1 MIKQYQEKPLQD
13 LTFAIVGLG
22 LIGGSYA
29 KALRNLRVR
38 KILGMDISHGI
49 ARACLNANM
58 IDEVVAEDGRNLK
71 EADVII
77 CSVYPEA
84 VMSFVRQNVQNFA
97 EGMLMTDATGVKG
110 TMPRE
115 IQELLPEGCE
125 FISGHP
131 MAGRQG
137 SGLGMSDA
145 AIFNNSNYIIVPT
158 EKNTP
163 EAVSW
168 LEEFAKALGCA
179 RSVKVSMED
188 HDKIIAYTSDL
199 PHITAVALVN
209 SASYNK
215 NTQYFIAGGFRDA
228 TRVADI
234 NPDLW
239 SDLFLSN
246 RENVIAEIE
255 NYQSQLERWKKA
267 IVENDREAL
276 KEIMREAGPR
286 RRMLY

>member
-1 MIKQYQEKPLQD
+1 MIKQYQEKPLRD

-29 KALRNLRVR
+29 KALRNLKVR

-58 IDEVVAEDGRNLK
+58 IDEIVEADGSNLK

-84 VMSFVRQNVQNFA
+84 IVSFVQKNVQNFA

-110 TMPRE
+110 TMPHE
-115 IQELLPEGCE
+115 IQALLPEGCE

-163 EAVSW
+163 EAVRW

-179 RSVKVSMED
+179 RSVKVSTED

-209 SASYNK
+209 SASYNE

-246 RENVIAEIE
+246 RANVIAEIE
-255 NYQSQLERWKKA
+255 NYQNQLERWKKA
-267 IVENDREAL
+267 IENNDRETL

-286 RRMLY
+286 RRQLY

>member
-1 MIKQYQEKPLQD
+1 MIKQYQEKPLRD

-49 ARACLNANM
+49 ARACLNANL
-58 IDEVVAEDGRNLK
+58 IDEVVEEDGSNLK

-77 CSVYPEA
+77 CSIYPEA
-84 VMSFVRQNVQNFA
+84 VVGFVRQNVQNFA
-97 EGMLMTDATGVKG
+97 EGILMTDATGVKG
-110 TMPRE
+110 TMPGE

-145 AIFNNSNYIIVPT
+145 AIFTDSNYIIVPT

-163 EAVSW
+163 EAVNW

-209 SASYNK
+209 SASYNE

-267 IVENDREAL
+267 IVEYDRDTL

>member
-1 MIKQYQEKPLQD
+1 MNKQYQEKPLRD

-29 KALRNLRVR
+29 KALRNLKVR

-58 IDEVVAEDGRNLK
+58 IDEVVEEDGSNLK
-71 EADVII
+71 EADIII

-84 VMSFVRQNVQNFA
+84 VMGFVRQNVHNFA

-163 EAVSW
+163 EAVNW
-168 LEEFAKALGCA
+168 LEEFAKTLGCA

-209 SASYNK
+209 SASYNE

-267 IVENDREAL
+267 IVEYDRETL

>member
-1 MIKQYQEKPLQD
+1 MNKQYQEKPLRD

-29 KALRNLRVR
+29 KALRNLKVR

-58 IDEVVAEDGRNLK
+58 IDEVVEEDGSNLK

-84 VMSFVRQNVQNFA
+84 VMGFVRQNVQNFA

-115 IQELLPEGCE
+115 IQELLPESCE

-145 AIFNNSNYIIVPT
+145 AIFNDSNYIIVPT

-209 SASYNK
+209 SSSYNE

-246 RENVIAEIE
+246 RDNVIAEIE
-255 NYQSQLERWKKA
+255 NYQKQLERWKKA
-267 IVENDREAL
+267 IMEEDRKTL

>member
-1 MIKQYQEKPLQD
+1 MIKQYQEKPLRD

-29 KALRNLRVR
+29 KALRNLKVR

-58 IDEVVAEDGRNLK
+58 IDEVIEADGSNLK

-84 VMSFVRQNVQNFA
+84 IVGFVRQNVQNFA

-110 TMPRE
+110 TMPHD
-115 IQELLPEGCE
+115 IQALLP
-125 FISGHP
+125 
-131 MAGRQG
+131 
-137 SGLGMSDA
+137 GLGMSDA

-163 EAVSW
+163 EAVRW

-179 RSVKVSMED
+179 RSVKVSTED

-209 SASYNK
+209 SASYNE

-246 RENVIAEIE
+246 RANVIAEIE
-255 NYQSQLERWKKA
+255 NYQNQLERWKKA
-267 IVENDREAL
+267 IENNDRETL

-286 RRMLY
+286 RRQLY

>member
-84 VMSFVRQNVQNFA
+84 VMSFVRQNVQNFS

-125 FISGHP
+125 FVSGHP

>member
-1 MIKQYQEKPLQD
+1 MIKQYQEKPLRD

-29 KALRNLRVR
+29 KALRNLKVR

-58 IDEVVAEDGRNLK
+58 IDEVIEADGSNLK

-84 VMSFVRQNVQNFA
+84 IVGFVRQNVQNFA

-110 TMPRE
+110 TMPQD
-115 IQELLPEGCE
+115 IQALLPESCE

-158 EKNTP
+158 EKNSP
-163 EAVSW
+163 EAVRW

-179 RSVKVSMED
+179 RSVKVSTED

-209 SASYNK
+209 SASYNE

-246 RENVIAEIE
+246 RANVIAEIE
-255 NYQSQLERWKKA
+255 NYQNQLERWKKA
-267 IVENDREAL
+267 IEDNDRETL

-286 RRMLY
+286 RRQLY

>member
-1 MIKQYQEKPLQD
+1 MIKQYQEKPLRD

-29 KALRNLRVR
+29 KALRNLKVR

-58 IDEVVAEDGRNLK
+58 IDEVIEADGSNLK

-84 VMSFVRQNVQNFA
+84 IVGFVRQNVQNFA

-110 TMPRE
+110 TMPHD
-115 IQELLPEGCE
+115 IQALLPESCE

-158 EKNTP
+158 EKNSP
-163 EAVSW
+163 EAVHW

-179 RSVKVSMED
+179 RSVKVSTED

-209 SASYNK
+209 SASYNE

-246 RENVIAEIE
+246 RANVIAEIE
-255 NYQSQLERWKKA
+255 NYQKQLERWKKA
-267 IVENDREAL
+267 IEDNDREML

-286 RRMLY
+286 RRQLY

>member
-84 VMSFVRQNVQNFA
+84 VMSFVRQNVQNFS

-209 SASYNK
+209 SASYNE

-246 RENVIAEIE
+246 RDNVIAEIE

-267 IVENDREAL
+267 IVESDREAL

>member
-1 MIKQYQEKPLQD
+1 MVKQYQEKPLRN

-29 KALRNLRVR
+29 KALRNLKVR

-58 IDEVVAEDGRNLK
+58 IDEVVEEDGSNLK

-84 VMSFVRQNVQNFA
+84 VMGFVRQNVQNFA

-137 SGLGMSDA
+137 SGLGMSEA

-209 SASYNK
+209 SASYNE

-246 RENVIAEIE
+246 RDNVIAEIE

-276 KEIMREAGPR
+276 KEIMREAGSR

>member
-1 MIKQYQEKPLQD
+1 MIKQYQEKPLRD

-29 KALRNLRVR
+29 KALRNLKVR

-58 IDEVVAEDGRNLK
+58 IDEVVEEGGRNLK

-84 VMSFVRQNVQNFA
+84 VVGFVRQNVQNFA

-168 LEEFAKALGCA
+168 LEDFAKALGCA

-209 SASYNK
+209 SASYNE

-246 RENVIAEIE
+246 RDNVIAEIE

-267 IVENDREAL
+267 IVENDRETL

>member
-1 MIKQYQEKPLQD
+1 MIKHYQEKPLRE

-29 KALRNLRVR
+29 KALRNLKVR

-58 IDEVVAEDGRNLK
+58 IDEVVEADGSNLK

-84 VMSFVRQNVQNFA
+84 IVGFVRQNVQNFA

-110 TMPRE
+110 TMPQE
-115 IQELLPEGCE
+115 IQALLPEGCE

-158 EKNTP
+158 EKNSP
-163 EAVSW
+163 EAVRW

-179 RSVKVSMED
+179 RSVKVSTED

-209 SASYNK
+209 SASYNE

-246 RENVIAEIE
+246 RANVIAEIE
-255 NYQSQLERWKKA
+255 NYQKQRERWKKA
-267 IVENDREAL
+267 IENNDREAL

-286 RRMLY
+286 RRQLY

>member
-1 MIKQYQEKPLQD
+1 MVKQYQEKPLRN

-29 KALRNLRVR
+29 KALRNLKVR

-58 IDEVVAEDGRNLK
+58 IDEVVEEDGSNLK

-84 VMSFVRQNVQNFA
+84 VMGFVRQNVQNFA

-137 SGLGMSDA
+137 SGLGMSEA

-209 SASYNK
+209 SASYNE

-246 RENVIAEIE
+246 RDNVIAEIE

-276 KEIMREAGPR
+276 KEIMREAGLR

>member
-1 MIKQYQEKPLQD
+1 MIKQYQEKPLRD

-29 KALRNLRVR
+29 KALRNLKVR

-58 IDEVVAEDGRNLK
+58 IDEVIEADGSNLK

-84 VMSFVRQNVQNFA
+84 IVGFVRQNVQNFA

-110 TMPRE
+110 TMPHD
-115 IQELLPEGCE
+115 IQALLPESCE

-145 AIFNNSNYIIVPT
+145 SIFNNSNYIIVPT
-158 EKNTP
+158 EKNSP
-163 EAVSW
+163 EAVRW

-179 RSVKVSMED
+179 RSVKVSTED

-209 SASYNK
+209 SASYNE

-246 RENVIAEIE
+246 RANVIAEIE
-255 NYQSQLERWKKA
+255 NYQKQLERWKKA
-267 IVENDREAL
+267 IEDNDRETL

-286 RRMLY
+286 RRQLY

>member
-1 MIKQYQEKPLQD
+1 MVKQYQEKPLRD

-29 KALRNLRVR
+29 KALRNLKVR

-58 IDEVVAEDGRNLK
+58 IDEVVEEDGSNLK

-84 VMSFVRQNVQNFA
+84 VMGFVRQNVQNFA

-137 SGLGMSDA
+137 SGLGMSEA

-209 SASYNK
+209 SASYNE

-246 RENVIAEIE
+246 RDNVIAEIE

-276 KEIMREAGPR
+276 KEIMREAGLR

>member
-1 MIKQYQEKPLQD
+1 MIKQYQEKPLRD

-29 KALRNLRVR
+29 KALRNLKVR

-58 IDEVVAEDGRNLK
+58 IDEVIEADGSNLK

-84 VMSFVRQNVQNFA
+84 IVGFVRQNVQNFA

-110 TMPRE
+110 TMP
-115 IQELLPEGCE
+115 
-125 FISGHP
+125 H
-131 MAGRQG
+131 
-137 SGLGMSDA
+137 D
-145 AIFNNSNYIIVPT
+145 NYIIVPT
-158 EKNTP
+158 EKNSP
-163 EAVSW
+163 EAVRW

-179 RSVKVSMED
+179 RSVKVSTED

-209 SASYNK
+209 SASYNE

-246 RENVIAEIE
+246 RANVIAEIE
-255 NYQSQLERWKKA
+255 NYQKQLERWKKA
-267 IVENDREAL
+267 IEDNDRETL

-286 RRMLY
+286 RRQLY

>member
-1 MIKQYQEKPLQD
+1 MAGKYLEKPLQD

-22 LIGGSYA
+22 LIGCSYA
-29 KALRNLRVR
+29 KALRNLKVR
-38 KILGMDISHGI
+38 RIMGMDISHGI

-58 IDEVVAEDGRNLK
+58 IDEIVEEDGSNLK

-84 VMSFVRQNVQNFA
+84 MVDFVRKNITCFT
-97 EGMLMTDATGVKG
+97 EGMLLTDATGVKG
-110 TMPRE
+110 TIPCE
-115 IQELLPEGCE
+115 IQAMLPEGCE
-125 FISGHP
+125 FLSGHP

-145 AIFNNSNYIIVPT
+145 AIFINSNYIIVPT
-158 EKNTP
+158 DQNTP
-163 EAVSW
+163 EAIAW
-168 LEEFAKALGCA
+168 LENFAKAIGCA

-209 SASYNK
+209 SASYNE

-234 NPDLW
+234 NPELW

-255 NYQSQLERWKKA
+255 NYQKQLERWKQA
-267 IVENDREAL
+267 IADHDRDAL

>member
-1 MIKQYQEKPLQD
+1 MIKQYQEKPLRD

-29 KALRNLRVR
+29 KALRNLKVR

-58 IDEVVAEDGRNLK
+58 IDEIVEADGSNLK

-84 VMSFVRQNVQNFA
+84 IVSFVQQNVQNFA

-110 TMPRE
+110 TMPHE
-115 IQELLPEGCE
+115 IQALLPEGCE

-209 SASYNK
+209 SASYNE

-246 RENVIAEIE
+246 RANVIAEIE
-255 NYQSQLERWKKA
+255 NYQKQLERWKKA
-267 IVENDREAL
+267 IENNDREAL

-286 RRMLY
+286 RRQLY

>member
-1 MIKQYQEKPLQD
+1 MIKQYQEKPLRD

-58 IDEVVAEDGRNLK
+58 IDEVVEEDGSNLK

-77 CSVYPEA
+77 CSIYPEA
-84 VMSFVRQNVQNFA
+84 VVGFVRQNVQNFA
-97 EGMLMTDATGVKG
+97 EGILMTDATGVKG
-110 TMPRE
+110 TMPGE

-163 EAVSW
+163 EAVRW
-168 LEEFAKALGCA
+168 LEDFAKALGCA
-179 RSVKVSMED
+179 RSVKVSTED

-209 SASYNK
+209 SASYNE

-239 SDLFLSN
+239 SDLFLAN
-246 RENVIAEIE
+246 RDNVIAEIE

-267 IVENDREAL
+267 IVEYDRDTL

-286 RRMLY
+286 RRILY

>member
-1 MIKQYQEKPLQD
+1 MIKQYQEKPLRD

-29 KALRNLRVR
+29 KALRNLKVR

-58 IDEVVAEDGRNLK
+58 IDEVIEADGSNLK

-84 VMSFVRQNVQNFA
+84 IVGFVRQNVQNFA

-110 TMPRE
+110 TMPHD
-115 IQELLPEGCE
+115 IQALLPESCE

-163 EAVSW
+163 EAVRW

-179 RSVKVSMED
+179 RSVKVSTED

-209 SASYNK
+209 SASYNE

-246 RENVIAEIE
+246 RANVIAEIE
-255 NYQSQLERWKKA
+255 NYQKQLERWKKA
-267 IVENDREAL
+267 IEDNDREAL

-286 RRMLY
+286 RRQLY

>member
-1 MIKQYQEKPLQD
+1 MIKQYQEKPLRD

-29 KALRNLRVR
+29 KALRNLKVR

-58 IDEVVAEDGRNLK
+58 IDEVIEADGSNLK

-84 VMSFVRQNVQNFA
+84 IVGFVRQNVQNFA

-110 TMPRE
+110 TMPHD
-115 IQELLPEGCE
+115 IQALLPESCE

-158 EKNTP
+158 EKNSP
-163 EAVSW
+163 EAVRW

-179 RSVKVSMED
+179 RSVKVSTED

-209 SASYNK
+209 SASYNE

-246 RENVIAEIE
+246 RANVIAEIE
-255 NYQSQLERWKKA
+255 NYQKQLERWKNA
-267 IVENDREAL
+267 IEDNDRETL

-286 RRMLY
+286 RRQLC

>member
-1 MIKQYQEKPLQD
+1 MAGKYLEKPLQD

-29 KALRNLRVR
+29 KALRNLKVR
-38 KILGMDISHGI
+38 HIMGMDISHGI

-58 IDEVVAEDGRNLK
+58 IDEIVEEDGSNLK

-84 VMSFVRQNVQNFA
+84 MVDFVRKNITCFA
-97 EGMLMTDATGVKG
+97 EGMLLTDATGVKG
-110 TMPRE
+110 TIPCE
-115 IQELLPEGCE
+115 IQAMLPEGCE
-125 FISGHP
+125 FLSGHP

-145 AIFNNSNYIIVPT
+145 AIFINSNYIIVPT
-158 EKNTP
+158 DQNTP
-163 EAVSW
+163 EAIAW
-168 LEEFAKALGCA
+168 LENFAKAIGCA

-209 SASYNK
+209 SALYNE

-234 NPDLW
+234 NPELW

-255 NYQSQLERWKKA
+255 NYQKQLERWKQA
-267 IVENDREAL
+267 IADNDRDAL

>member
-1 MIKQYQEKPLQD
+1 MIKQYQEKPLRD

-29 KALRNLRVR
+29 KALRNLKVR

-58 IDEVVAEDGRNLK
+58 IDEVIEADGSNLK

-84 VMSFVRQNVQNFA
+84 IVGFVRQNVQNFA

-110 TMPRE
+110 AMPHD
-115 IQELLPEGCE
+115 IQALLPESCE

-163 EAVSW
+163 EAVRW

-179 RSVKVSMED
+179 RSVKVSTED

-209 SASYNK
+209 SASYNE

-246 RENVIAEIE
+246 RANVIAEIE
-255 NYQSQLERWKKA
+255 NYQKQLERWKKA
-267 IVENDREAL
+267 IENNDREAL

-286 RRMLY
+286 RRQLY

>member
-1 MIKQYQEKPLQD
+1 MIKQYQEKPLRD

-29 KALRNLRVR
+29 KALRNLKVR

-58 IDEVVAEDGRNLK
+58 IDEVVEEGGRNLK

-84 VMSFVRQNVQNFA
+84 VVGFVRQNVQNFA

-125 FISGHP
+125 FVSGHP

>member
-1 MIKQYQEKPLQD
+1 MIKQYQEKPLRD

-58 IDEVVAEDGRNLK
+58 IDEVVEEDGSNLK

-77 CSVYPEA
+77 CSIYPEA
-84 VMSFVRQNVQNFA
+84 VVGFVRQNVQNFA
-97 EGMLMTDATGVKG
+97 EGILMIDATGVKG
-110 TMPRE
+110 TMPGE

-145 AIFNNSNYIIVPT
+145 AIFTDSNYIIVPT

-163 EAVSW
+163 EAVRW
-168 LEEFAKALGCA
+168 LEDFAKALGCT
-179 RSVKVSMED
+179 RSVKVSTED

-209 SASYNK
+209 SASYNE

-239 SDLFLSN
+239 SDLFLAN
-246 RENVIAEIE
+246 RDNVIAEIE

-267 IVENDREAL
+267 IVEYDRDTL

>member
-1 MIKQYQEKPLQD
+1 MIKQYQEKPLRD

-29 KALRNLRVR
+29 KALRNLKVR

-49 ARACLNANM
+49 ARACLHANM
-58 IDEVVAEDGRNLK
+58 IDEVVEEDGRHLK

-84 VMSFVRQNVQNFA
+84 VVGFVRQNVQNFA

-168 LEEFAKALGCA
+168 LEDFAKALGCA

-199 PHITAVALVN
+199 PHITAVALVK
-209 SASYNK
+209 SASYNE

-246 RENVIAEIE
+246 RDNVIAEIE

-267 IVENDREAL
+267 IVENDRETL
-276 KEIMREAGPR
+276 KKIMREAGPR

>member
-1 MIKQYQEKPLQD
+1 
-13 LTFAIVGLG
+13 
-22 LIGGSYA
+22 
-29 KALRNLRVR
+29 
-38 KILGMDISHGI
+38 
-49 ARACLNANM
+49 M
-58 IDEVVAEDGRNLK
+58 IDEVVEEDGSNLK

-77 CSVYPEA
+77 CSIYPEA
-84 VMSFVRQNVQNFA
+84 VVGFVRQNVQNFA
-97 EGMLMTDATGVKG
+97 EGILMTDATGVKG
-110 TMPRE
+110 TMPGE

-145 AIFNNSNYIIVPT
+145 AIFTDSNYIIVPT

-163 EAVSW
+163 EAVRW
-168 LEEFAKALGCA
+168 LEDFAKALGCT
-179 RSVKVSMED
+179 RSVKVSTED

-209 SASYNK
+209 SASYNE

-239 SDLFLSN
+239 SDLFLAN
-246 RENVIAEIE
+246 RDNVIAEIE

-267 IVENDREAL
+267 IVEYDRDAL

>member
-1 MIKQYQEKPLQD
+1 MIKQYQEKPLRD

-29 KALRNLRVR
+29 KALRNLKVR

-58 IDEVVAEDGRNLK
+58 IDEVVEEDGRNLK

-84 VMSFVRQNVQNFA
+84 VMSFVRQNVQNFS

-168 LEEFAKALGCA
+168 LEDFAKALGCA

-209 SASYNK
+209 SASYNE

-246 RENVIAEIE
+246 RDNVIAEIE

-267 IVENDREAL
+267 IVENDRETL

>member
-1 MIKQYQEKPLQD
+1 MIKQYQEKPLRD

-29 KALRNLRVR
+29 KALRNLKVR

-58 IDEVVAEDGRNLK
+58 IDEVIEADGSNLK

-84 VMSFVRQNVQNFA
+84 IVGFVRQNVQNFA

-110 TMPRE
+110 TMPQD
-115 IQELLPEGCE
+115 IQALLPESCE

-163 EAVSW
+163 EAVRW

-179 RSVKVSMED
+179 RSVKVSTED

-209 SASYNK
+209 SASYNE

-246 RENVIAEIE
+246 RANVIAEIE
-255 NYQSQLERWKKA
+255 NYQKQLERWKKA
-267 IVENDREAL
+267 IEDNDRETL

-286 RRMLY
+286 RRQLY

>member
-1 MIKQYQEKPLQD
+1 MAGKYLEKPLQD

-29 KALRNLRVR
+29 KVLRNLKVR
-38 KILGMDISHGI
+38 HIMGMDISHGI

-58 IDEVVAEDGRNLK
+58 IDEIVEEDGSNLK

-84 VMSFVRQNVQNFA
+84 MVDFVRKNITCFA

-110 TMPRE
+110 TIPCE
-115 IQELLPEGCE
+115 IQAMLPEGCE
-125 FISGHP
+125 FLSGHP

-145 AIFNNSNYIIVPT
+145 AIFINSNYIIVPT
-158 EKNTP
+158 DQNTP
-163 EAVSW
+163 EAIAW
-168 LEEFAKALGCA
+168 LENFAKAIGCA

-209 SASYNK
+209 SVSYNE

-234 NPDLW
+234 NPELW

-255 NYQSQLERWKKA
+255 NYQKQLERWKQA
-267 IVENDREAL
+267 IADNDRDAL

>member
-1 MIKQYQEKPLQD
+1 MIKQYQEKPLRD

-29 KALRNLRVR
+29 KALRNLKVR

-58 IDEVVAEDGRNLK
+58 IDEVVEEDGSNLK

-77 CSVYPEA
+77 CSIYPEA
-84 VMSFVRQNVQNFA
+84 VVGFVRQNVQNFA
-97 EGMLMTDATGVKG
+97 EGILMTDATGVKG
-110 TMPRE
+110 TMPGE

-163 EAVSW
+163 EAVNW

-179 RSVKVSMED
+179 RSVRVSMED

-209 SASYNK
+209 SASYNE

-246 RENVIAEIE
+246 RDNVIAEIE